1 MNETERREWLSNLK
15 EGDKVANEYYNS
27 WRGGSYY
34 QIYTVK
40 KITPTGKIRLD
51 NGVLLNSNGRYYPR
65 DVWGSNSY
73 DIEPVTDEILE
84 AIRIRK
90 LKIKLSSNIESIFKD
105 YNLMGMSLEDLETI
119 NNILEKYI
127 NKESDIK

>member
-15 EGDKVANEYYNS
+15 SGDQVANEHYNS

-40 KITPTGKIRLD
+40 KIIPTGKIRLN

-65 DVWGSNSY
+65 DVWNSNSY
-73 DIEPVTDEILE
+73 DIEPVTEEILNS
-84 AIRIRK
+84 IKTRK
-90 LKIKLSSNIESIFKD
+90 IKNKLSSNIESIFKD
-105 YNLMGMSLEDLETI
+105 YNLMGMSVEDLETI
-119 NNILEKYI
+119 NNILEKYVK
-127 NKESDIK
+127 KEDE

>member
-15 EGDKVANEYYNS
+15 SGDQVANEHYNS

-51 NGVLLNSNGRYYPR
+51 NGVLLNQNGKYYNR
-65 DVWGSNSY
+65 DVWGGGEDYN
-73 DIEPVTDEILE
+73 IEPVTDEILNS
-84 AIRIRK
+84 IKTRK
-90 LKIKLSSNIESIFKD
+90 IKNKLSSNIESIFKD
-105 YNLMGMSLEDLETI
+105 YNLMGMSVEDLKAI
-119 NNILEKYI
+119 NNILEKYVD
-127 NKESDIK
+127 KEEG

>member
-15 EGDKVANEYYNS
+15 AEDKVANEHYNS

-40 KITPTGKIRLD
+40 KITPTGKIRLN
-51 NGVLLNSNGRYYPR
+51 NGILLNQNGKYYNR
-65 DVWGSNSY
+65 DVWGGGEDYN
-73 DIEPVTDEILE
+73 IEPVTDEILE

-105 YNLMGMSLEDLETI
+105 YNLMGMSVDDLETI
-119 NNILEKYI
+119 NNILEKYV
-127 NKESDIK
+127 NKESD

>member
-15 EGDKVANEYYNS
+15 EEDQVANEHYNS

-40 KITPTGKIRLD
+40 KITATGKIRLD

-65 DVWGSNSY
+65 DVWDSNSY
-73 DIEPVTDEILE
+73 DIEPVTDEILNS
-84 AIRIRK
+84 IKTRK
-90 LKIKLSSNIESIFKD
+90 IKNKLSSNIESIFKD
-105 YNLMGMSLEDLETI
+105 YNLMGMSVEDLEAI
-119 NNILEKYI
+119 NNILEKYV

>member
-15 EGDKVANEYYNS
+15 EGNKVANEHYNT

-51 NGVLLNSNGRYYPR
+51 NGVLLNQNGKYYNR
-65 DVWGSNSY
+65 DVWGGGEDYN
-73 DIEPVTDEILE
+73 IEPVTDEILNS
-84 AIRIRK
+84 IKTRK
-90 LKIKLSSNIESIFKD
+90 IKKKLSSNIESIFKD
-105 YNLMGMSLEDLETI
+105 YNLMGMSVEDLEAI
-119 NNILEKYI
+119 NNILEKYV
-127 NKESDIK
+127 NKESD

>member
-1 MNETERREWLSNLK
+1 MKQKNENGCQTLNLGIK
-15 EGDKVANEYYNS
+15 SQTNIIIPGE
-27 WRGGSYY
+27 GGSYY

-40 KITPTGKIRLD
+40 KITPTGKIRLN
-51 NGVLLNSNGRYYPR
+51 NGILLNSNGRYYPR
-65 DVWGSNSY
+65 DVWDSNSY

-105 YNLMGMSLEDLETI
+105 YNLMGMSVDDLETI

-127 NKESDIK
+127 NKEEG

>member
-15 EGDKVANEYYNS
+15 SGDQVANEHYNS

-51 NGVLLNSNGRYYPR
+51 NGVLLNQNGKYYNR
-65 DVWGSNSY
+65 DVWGGGEDYN
-73 DIEPVTDEILE
+73 IEPVTEEILNS
-84 AIRIRK
+84 IKTR
-90 LKIKLSSNIESIFKD
+90 KIKNKLRSNIESIFKD
-105 YNLMGMSLEDLETI
+105 YNLMGMSVEDLKAI
-119 NNILEKYI
+119 NNILEKYV
-127 NKESDIK
+127 KESD

>member
-1 MNETERREWLSNLK
+1 MNELERKEWISNLK
-15 EGDKVANEYYNS
+15 EGDKVANEHYNS

-65 DVWGSNSY
+65 DVWNSNSY
-73 DIEPVTDEILE
+73 NIEPVTDEILNS
-84 AIRIRK
+84 IKTRK
-90 LKIKLSSNIESIFKD
+90 IKNKLSSNIESIFKD
-105 YNLMGMSLEDLETI
+105 YNLMGMSLEDLKAI
-119 NNILEKYI
+119 NNILEKYV
-127 NKESDIK
+127 NKED

>member
-15 EGDKVANEYYNS
+15 EEDKVANEHYNS

-40 KITPTGKIRLD
+40 KIIPTGKIRLN

-65 DVWGSNSY
+65 DVWNSNSY

-90 LKIKLSSNIESIFKD
+90 LKIKLNDKISKIFND
-105 YNLMGMSLEDLETI
+105 YNLMGMSVEDLETI

-127 NKESDIK
+127 NKEDE

>member
-15 EGDKVANEYYNS
+15 SGDQVANEHYNS

-51 NGVLLNSNGRYYPR
+51 NGVLLNQNGKYYNC
-65 DVWGSNSY
+65 DVWGGGEDYN
-73 DIEPVTDEILE
+73 IEPVTDEILNS
-84 AIRIRK
+84 IKTR
-90 LKIKLSSNIESIFKD
+90 KIKNKLRSNIESIFKD
-105 YNLMGMSLEDLETI
+105 YNLMGMSVEDLKAI

-127 NKESDIK
+127 NKEED

>member
-15 EGDKVANEYYNS
+15 EGNKVANEHYNT

-73 DIEPVTDEILE
+73 NIEPVTDEILNS
-84 AIRIRK
+84 IKTR
-90 LKIKLSSNIESIFKD
+90 KIKNKLCSNIESIFKD
-105 YNLMGMSLEDLETI
+105 YNLMGMNIEDLETI
-119 NNILEKYI
+119 SNILEKYV
-127 NKESDIK
+127 KEGE

>member
-15 EGDKVANEYYNS
+15 EEDQVANEHYNS

-51 NGVLLNSNGRYYPR
+51 NGVLLNQNGKYYNR
-65 DVWGSNSY
+65 DVWGGGEDYN
-73 DIEPVTDEILE
+73 IEPVTDEILE

-105 YNLMGMSLEDLETI
+105 YNLMGMTVEDLEAI
-119 NNILEKYI
+119 NNILEKYV
-127 NKESDIK
+127 NKESD

>member
-15 EGDKVANEYYNS
+15 EEDKVANEHYNT

-34 QIYTVK
+34 EIYTVK

-65 DVWGSNSY
+65 DVWNSNSY
-73 DIEPVTDEILE
+73 DIEPVTEEILNS
-84 AIRIRK
+84 IKTRK
-90 LKIKLSSNIESIFKD
+90 IKNKLSSNIESIFKD
-105 YNLMGMSLEDLETI
+105 YNLMGMSIEDLEAI

>member
-1 MNETERREWLSNLK
+1 MNELERKEWLSNLK
-15 EGDKVANEYYNS
+15 EGNKVANEHYNS

-65 DVWGSNSY
+65 DVWNSNSY
-73 DIEPVTDEILE
+73 NIEPVTDEILNS
-84 AIRIRK
+84 IKTR
-90 LKIKLSSNIESIFKD
+90 KIK
-105 YNLMGMSLEDLETI
+105 
-119 NNILEKYI
+119 
-127 NKESDIK
+127 NK

>member
-1 MNETERREWLSNLK
+1 MNETERKEWISNLK
-15 EGDKVANEYYNS
+15 EGDKVANEHYNS

-40 KITPTGKIRLD
+40 KITPSGKIRLN
-51 NGVLLNSNGRYYPR
+51 NGILLNQNGKYYNR
-65 DVWGSNSY
+65 DVWGGGEDYN
-73 DIEPVTDEILE
+73 IEPVTDEILE

-105 YNLMGMSLEDLETI
+105 YNLMGMSVEDLETI

-127 NKESDIK
+127 NKDE